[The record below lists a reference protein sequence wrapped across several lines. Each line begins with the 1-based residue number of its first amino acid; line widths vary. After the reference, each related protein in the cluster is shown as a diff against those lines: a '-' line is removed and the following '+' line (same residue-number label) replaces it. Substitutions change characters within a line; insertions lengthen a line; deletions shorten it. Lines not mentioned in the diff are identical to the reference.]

1 MRVIDRRTTTAHKI
15 GDMRPTDDNVH
26 VALLETTALGVTYD
40 RLAELANAN
49 AQDVVM
55 WSAGARI
62 PASVETKRR
71 ILAACVQAL
80 QSPADTR
87 ETRIVA
93 RAIARS
99 AKTPT
104 PLRIVSRVPVCCVC
118 LINVSVDN
126 VREICGRANC
136 YRRYEENRR
145 IAAMH
150 GG

>member
-40 RLAELANAN
+40 RLAELANAD
-49 AQDVVM
+49 AQNVVM

-62 PASVETKRR
+62 PTSVEVKRR

-80 QSPADTR
+80 SMPMDTM
-87 ETRIVA
+87 A
-93 RAIARS
+93 A
-99 AKTPT
+99 
-104 PLRIVSRVPVCCVC
+104 RIVSRAAARSTPKPAPLRVVTRAPLCCVC
-118 LINVSVDN
+118 MANTVTDN
-126 VREICGRANC
+126 VRDICGRANC
-136 YRRYEENRR
+136 YRRYEEQRR